1 MPSYYPSVRRGTP
14 KKMENFNQIEI
25 DGIMVYSHKDLGD
38 FFTQVIVK
46 IERILFIKRLVT
58 SYK

>member
-1 MPSYYPSVRRGTP
+1 MPSYYPSVGRGIP
-14 KKMENFNQIEI
+14 NKIENFKAIEI
-25 DGIMVYSHKDLGD
+25 DGIIVYCHNDLGD

-46 IERILFIKRLVT
+46 IEKILFIKRLVT